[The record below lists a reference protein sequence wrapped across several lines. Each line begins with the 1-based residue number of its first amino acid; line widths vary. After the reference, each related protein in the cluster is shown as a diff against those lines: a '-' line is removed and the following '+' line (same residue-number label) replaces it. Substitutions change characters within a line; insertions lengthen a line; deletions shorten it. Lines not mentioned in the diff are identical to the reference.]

1 MKRIFILLLSVLSLT
16 AFAQQP
22 NWVDEGQRASNY
34 PKSKYFTG
42 FVEGQKSSK
51 EQPEAAIERLKSA
64 ARVEALSTIRAHV
77 QSETTSNVYNE
88 TLETMDAWEE
98 KMYESLNI
106 RTSIKVEMEIPGLQV
121 EAWRNPQNGTILAFA
136 YVKKSSLIKQ
146 LEKKITVCLTKIESA
161 MDQLDQQIAAGQKMQ
176 ARDAAPKILPQFH
189 ELDEA
194 QKILAA
200 VDEDA
205 EEESLQLLPTRALR
219 GRLTQ
224 IIADLKNGINIY
236 LSCNAK
242 MFNTNYTAL
251 KGEIQGELSKLGCT
265 FVNSAAQSDWAVY
278 VDASAREFN
287 TSTVGGFSSYYV
299 YIDAKISIDKTATGQ
314 RIYEEQLEPV
324 KGSWTTNYVDA
335 ARYDGYK
342 QISPIISAAIKKQ
355 IQQ

>member
-1 MKRIFILLLSVLSLT
+1 MKKIILILLSVFSLT

-22 NWVDEGQRASNY
+22 NWYDDSQRASNY
-34 PKSKYFTG
+34 PKSKFISG
-42 FVEGQKSSK
+42 FAEGQKLNN
-51 EQPEAAIERLKSA
+51 ERQDIAMERLKSA
-64 ARVEALSTIRAHV
+64 ARVEALSTIRVHV
-77 QSETTSNVYNE
+77 QSETTSDVRNE

-106 RTSIKVEMEIPGLQV
+106 HTTTKVDMEIPGLQI
-121 EAWRNPQNGTILAFA
+121 ETWRNPQNGNMAAFA
-136 YVKKSSLIKQ
+136 YVKKSTLIKQ
-146 LEKKITVCLTKIESA
+146 LEKKITVCLTKIETA
-161 MDQLDQQIAAGQKMQ
+161 MDQLDQLMAAGQKMQ
-176 ARDAAPKILPQFH
+176 ARDAAPKILPLFH
-189 ELDEA
+189 EVDEA

-205 EEESLQLLPTRALR
+205 EEESLQLQATRALR
-219 GRLTQ
+219 SRLTQ
-224 IIADLKNGINIY
+224 IISDLKNGIKIY

-242 MFNTNYTAL
+242 IFSANYPAL

-278 VDASAREFN
+278 VDASAREYN
-287 TSTVGGFSSYYV
+287 MSTFGSSTAYFV
-299 YIDAKISIDKTATGQ
+299 YIDAKIAIDKTATGQ

-324 KGSWTTNYVDA
+324 KGSWTTNYIDA